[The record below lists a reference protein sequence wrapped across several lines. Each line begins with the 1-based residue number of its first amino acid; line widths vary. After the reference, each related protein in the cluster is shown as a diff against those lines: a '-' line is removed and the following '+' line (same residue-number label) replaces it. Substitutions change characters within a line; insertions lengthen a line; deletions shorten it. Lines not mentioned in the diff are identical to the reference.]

1 MFSPFETGVVF
12 QKENFFGN
20 PHLVRLWALTHKFY
34 DRKHHP
40 NKKLIS
46 YFPGLRT
53 TQLNQSRFGKKVID
67 DMLELFQIHG
77 KLIDST
83 VCFSLTDGSVK
94 QQVHTDDEYG
104 HINYTGIVYLNP
116 SIPEDCG
123 TIISSKQFP
132 SKFNKLI
139 FFDGKHPHTM
149 AKSFGTNKLNSR
161 LVMTVYLQFES

>member
-1 MFSPFETGVVF
+1 MICL
-12 QKENFFGN
+12 NFF
-20 PHLVRLWALTHKFY
+20 KFILKNS
-34 DRKHHP
+34 DRFH
-40 NKKLIS
+40 
-46 YFPGLRT
+46 GL
-53 TQLNQSRFGKKVID
+53 
-67 DMLELFQIHG
+67 
-77 KLIDST
+77 
-83 VCFSLTDGSVK
+83 FSGLTDGSVK

-149 AKSFGTNKLNSR
+149 AKSFWDKQIKFKIGNDSL
-161 LVMTVYLQFES
+161 FAI